1 MEFING
7 EALEGIAGCYEA
19 KGDIPK
25 AIGYCQQALDDSHY
39 QYRRAAITWK
49 LALLNQKMNNGERA
63 KTLCQQIISDSTA
76 TDYRQRAE
84 NLLAALEAVS
94 G

>member
-1 MEFING
+1 
-7 EALEGIAGCYEA
+7 
-19 KGDIPK
+19 
-25 AIGYCQQALDDSHY
+25 
-39 QYRRAAITWK
+39 
-49 LALLNQKMNNGERA
+49 MNNGELA